1 MNNKMHLGHQAKKR
15 FGQNFLYNE
24 IVISDIVDAINPEP
38 GENLVEI
45 GPGLG
50 ALTEPTVDRAG
61 KISVV
66 ELDRD
71 LAKRLKEHPFLS
83 PSLTIYET
91 DALKFNF
98 AELSTPENPLRI
110 FGNLPYNISTPLI
123 FHLLTFKDKVKDMHF
138 MLQKEV
144 VDRMAASPDCKAY
157 GRLSIMTQYQ
167 CQVMPVMEI
176 GPEAFKP
183 PPKVDSAIVRLI
195 PHKEIKNPVKE
206 LASLNTVCLTAFNQ
220 RRKTIRNSFK
230 KLINVDEIE
239 KLGID
244 VNLRPENLT
253 LDDYI
258 LLANYITDNPVKTN
272 EQEEG
277 KLSRKEIRI
286 AKQKAASQAENQAN
300 NTSNS

>member
-1 MNNKMHLGHQAKKR
+1 MNSKTHLGHQAKKR
-15 FGQNFLYNE
+15 FGQNFLHNDA
-24 IVISDIVDAINPEP
+24 VISDIIDAINPEP

-50 ALTEPTVDRAG
+50 ALTEPVIERA
-61 KISVV
+61 KKLSVV

-71 LAKRLKEHPFLS
+71 LAKRLRHHPFLA
-83 PSLTIYET
+83 PHLTIYET
-91 DALKFNF
+91 DALSFDF
-98 AELSTPENPLRI
+98 AELATDEKPLRI

-144 VDRMAASPDCKAY
+144 VERMAAGPDCKAY

-167 CQVMPVMEI
+167 CQVLPVMEI

-183 PPKVDSAIVRLI
+183 APKVDSAIVRLI
-195 PHKEIKNPVKE
+195 PHSEIKNPVKE
-206 LASLNTVCLTAFNQ
+206 LSALNTVCLAAFNQ

-230 KLINVDEIE
+230 NLISVAQLESLN
-239 KLGID
+239 ID
-244 VNLRPENLT
+244 ANLRPENLT

-258 LLANYITDNPVKTN
+258 LLANFIVDNPPEPTIEK
-272 EQEEG
+272 G
-277 KLSRKEIRI
+277 KKLSRRAMKR
-286 AKQKAASQAENQAN
+286 AQEN
-300 NTSNS
+300 T